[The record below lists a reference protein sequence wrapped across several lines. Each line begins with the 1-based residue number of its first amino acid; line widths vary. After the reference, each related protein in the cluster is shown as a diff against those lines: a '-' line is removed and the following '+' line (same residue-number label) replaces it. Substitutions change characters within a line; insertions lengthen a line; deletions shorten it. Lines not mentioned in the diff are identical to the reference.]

1 MSTTNEIVIV
11 GIGETAEMAYEYFTI
26 DSPYKVVAFA
36 AEENYL
42 KERFNSKSEM
52 FGVPIVEIEKLSQ
65 KFPPKRY
72 RAFVA
77 MASGRLNHDR
87 AKMYNFMCQEGY
99 DLVSY
104 ISSRA
109 FIGVDVTFGKNCFVM
124 ENCCIQRK
132 VQIGND
138 VLMWSGSGIAHG
150 GIVKDHVFFAP
161 NAVVAGYSEIG
172 EYTFLGV
179 NSCVA
184 DKVKI
189 AENCFIDG
197 GVYISR
203 DTKPYE
209 LFFHERAKA
218 DNRSTYEFF
227 KIG

>member
-1 MSTTNEIVIV
+1 MSTSNEVVIV
-11 GIGETAEMAYEYFTI
+11 GIGETAEMAYEYFTT
-26 DSPYKVVAFA
+26 DSHYKVVAFS
-36 AEENYL
+36 AEERYIKQHLSDNPQ
-42 KERFNSKSEM
+42 M
-52 FGVPIVEIEKLSQ
+52 FGLPVITTEELAEKFSPQ
-65 KFPPKRY
+65 QYK
-72 RAFVA
+72 AFVA

-104 ISSRA
+104 ISSKA
-109 FIGVDVTFGKNCFVM
+109 FIGVDVTMGKNCFIM
-124 ENCCIQRK
+124 ENVCIQRK
-132 VQIGND
+132 VKLGND
-138 VLMWSGSGIAHG
+138 VLMWSGSNIAHG
-150 GIVKDHVFFAP
+150 SVVKDHAFFAP
-161 NAVVAGYSEIG
+161 SAVVAGYSEIG

-209 LFFHERAKA
+209 LFFHERAKPS
-218 DNRSTYEFF
+218 NKSTNEFF
-227 KIG
+227 KI